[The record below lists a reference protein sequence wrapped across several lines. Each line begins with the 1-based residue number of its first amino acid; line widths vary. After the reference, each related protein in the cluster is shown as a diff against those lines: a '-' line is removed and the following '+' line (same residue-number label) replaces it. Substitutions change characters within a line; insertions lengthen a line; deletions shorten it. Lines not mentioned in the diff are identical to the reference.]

1 MKMGA
6 IPGIEPA
13 LSSESVQNIGDG
25 IQSYQ
30 LKSTTEE
37 IIMRRLAILAILASP
52 GLMSCQGGVPV
63 EEAAASINEADF
75 LSKVSVIADDSMMGR
90 ADPSPGLDMTAQ
102 WVADEFERYG
112 LKPGGDDGGFIQT
125 YHIGETA
132 TDFEAS
138 SAQITGGPA
147 LEFGTDLNFIR
158 GSGSGQVTAPV
169 VVLAGDLDEAEDLPL
184 DRISGKHLIIIPP
197 ADAANSGRRRMRFLS
212 GIMDAQ
218 PASMILMDQSS
229 DEDWAAGVE
238 RARDQ
243 RQRITPWS
251 EGSAGDLPILSIRE
265 SSLEP
270 LLASHGL
277 QLSRISGGGA
287 GAAALT
293 DVPDLEITLNTVVR
307 DMGGFDMPNTVGILE
322 GSDPEL
328 KNEYI
333 VFSAHMDHVGV
344 GRPNEAGDS
353 IRNGADDDASG
364 TIAVVELAEAFSKLA
379 DRPRRSLIFL
389 AVSGE
394 ETGLWGSHFFA
405 ENPGVA
411 PGELVADLNAD
422 MISRN
427 APDSIVVIGKEHSD
441 LGETMNRVNA
451 AHPELN
457 LTAADDIW
465 PEQNFYRRS
474 DHFNFARRGVP
485 VLFFF
490 CGTHEDY
497 HGVDDEVENMDI
509 TKATNTTKLIF
520 YLGLDLGNADE
531 RPQWDPDS
539 YEEIV
544 DMGG

>member
-1 MKMGA
+1 
-6 IPGIEPA
+6 
-13 LSSESVQNIGDG
+13 
-25 IQSYQ
+25 
-30 LKSTTEE
+30 
-37 IIMRRLAILAILASP
+37 MRRLAILAILASP

-63 EEAAASINEADF
+63 EEAAASINETDF
-75 LSKVSVIADDSMMGR
+75 LNKVSVIADDSMMGR

-102 WVADEFERYG
+102 WIADEFKQYG
-112 LKPGGDDGGFIQT
+112 LKPGGDDGGFIQK
-125 YHIGETA
+125 YHIEEKA

-138 SAQITGGPA
+138 SAQVTGGPT
-147 LEFGTDLNFIR
+147 LEFGPDLSVMR
-158 GSGSGQVTAPV
+158 GSGGGEVTGTV
-169 VVLAGDLDEAEDLPL
+169 VILAGDLSGAEDLSM
-184 DRISGKHLIIIPP
+184 DQVSGKHLVVIP
-197 ADAANSGRRRMRFLS
+197 AAATSGRRRMRFPS
-212 GIMDAQ
+212 GMMEAQ
-218 PASMILMDQSS
+218 PASLIFVDQSS
-229 DEDWAAGVE
+229 DEDWAAAVE
-238 RARDQ
+238 RARNQ

-251 EGSAGDLPILSIRE
+251 DASGPGLSMLSIRE

-270 LLASHGL
+270 LLAAHGV
-277 QLSRISGGGA
+277 QLSRINAGGEA
-287 GAAALT
+287 RLIE
-293 DVPDLEITLNTVVR
+293 VPDLEITVNTVVQ

-333 VFSAHMDHVGV
+333 VFSGHMDHVGV
-344 GRPNEAGDS
+344 RQPNEAGDS
-353 IRNGADDDASG
+353 IANGADDDASG
-364 TIAVVELAEAFSKLA
+364 TIAVVELAEAFSMLA
-379 DRPRRSLIFL
+379 ERPERSMIFL

-394 ETGLWGSHFFA
+394 EAGLWGSRYFA

-441 LGETMNRVNA
+441 LGETLNRVNA
-451 AHPELN
+451 EHPELN
-457 LTAADDIW
+457 LTASDDIW

-520 YLGLDLGNADE
+520 YLGLELGNAPE
-531 RPQWDPDS
+531 RPQWNPES
-539 YEEIV
+539 YAEIV

>member
-1 MKMGA
+1 M
-6 IPGIEPA
+6 
-13 LSSESVQNIGDG
+13 
-25 IQSYQ
+25 
-30 LKSTTEE
+30 
-37 IIMRRLAILAILASP
+37 MRRLAILAILASP

-63 EEAAASINEADF
+63 EEAAASISEADF
-75 LSKVSVIADDSMMGR
+75 LRKVSVIADDSMMGR

-102 WVADEFERYG
+102 WIADEFERYG
-112 LKPGGDDGGFIQT
+112 LRPGGDDGGFIQK
-125 YHIGETA
+125 YHVGETA

-138 SAQITGGPA
+138 SAQVTGGPA
-147 LEFGTDLNFIR
+147 LEFGTDLSFMR
-158 GSGSGQVTAPV
+158 GSGAGQVTGTVA
-169 VVLAGDLDEAEDLPL
+169 VLAGDLAGAQDLPA
-184 DRISGKHLIIIPP
+184 DQISGKHLVIVP
-197 ADAANSGRRRMRFLS
+197 AAAAPTSGRRRMRFPS
-212 GIMDAQ
+212 GMTDAQ
-218 PASMILMDQSS
+218 PASVIFMDQSS
-229 DEDWAAGVE
+229 DDDWAAAVE

-243 RQRITPWS
+243 RQRVLPWS
-251 EGSAGDLPILSIRE
+251 GDSGGGLPMLSIRQ

-270 LLASHGL
+270 LLAAHGV
-277 QLSRISGGGA
+277 QLSRIMAGA
-287 GAAALT
+287 GGDAALI
-293 DVPDLEITLNTVVR
+293 DVPDLEITFNTVVQ

-333 VFSAHMDHVGV
+333 VFSGHMDHIGI
-344 GRPNEAGDS
+344 RQPNEAGDS
-353 IRNGADDDASG
+353 IATGADDDASG

-379 DRPRRSLIFL
+379 ERPKRSMIFL

-394 ETGLWGSHFFA
+394 ETGLWGSRFFA
-405 ENPGVA
+405 ENPSV
-411 PGELVADLNAD
+411 PQDQLVADLNAD

-474 DHFNFARRGVP
+474 DHFNFAQRGVP
-485 VLFFF
+485 ILFFF

-497 HGVDDEVENMDI
+497 HGVDDEVEKMDI

-520 YLGLDLGNADE
+520 YLGLELGNAAQK
-531 RPQWDPDS
+531 PQWDPDS
-539 YEEIV
+539 YAEIV
-544 DMGG
+544 EGGG